1 MNRCWPGL
9 LFVAGSIQPLFL
21 KPSLIIEDITSIDL
35 AELKT
40 FGVKGFIF
48 DLDNTIM
55 APHTGQLEERI
66 ESWLVLLQAE
76 GFKCLVLSNNKK
88 AEYCQL
94 AEKVLN
100 IPVISHAAKPRRAM
114 FRKALD
120 MMGLQANEVAM
131 VGDRPL
137 TDIWVGQRMGAFTI
151 LVDPLIK
158 HTERKLFKVLRRMER
173 LFVQGG

>member
-1 MNRCWPGL
+1 M
-9 LFVAGSIQPLFL
+9 FL
-21 KPSLIIEDITSIDL
+21 KPSLIVQDITTIDL
-35 AELKT
+35 AALKAQ
-40 FGVKGFIF
+40 GIRGFIF

-55 APHTGQLEERI
+55 APHTGALEDRI
-66 ESWLVLLQAE
+66 ATWLVLLQAE

-94 AEKVLN
+94 AQTVLN

-114 FRKALD
+114 FRKALE
-120 MMGLQANEVAM
+120 MIGLSAREVAM

-137 TDIWVGQRMGAFTI
+137 TDIWVGQRMGAYTI

-158 HTERKLFKVLRRMER
+158 LQERRLYKVLRGLER

>member
-1 MNRCWPGL
+1 M
-9 LFVAGSIQPLFL
+9 FL
-21 KPSLIIEDITSIDL
+21 KPSLIVQDITTIDL
-35 AELKT
+35 ALLRAN
-40 FGVKGFIF
+40 GIKGFIF

-55 APHTGQLEERI
+55 APHTGALEQRI

-88 AEYCQL
+88 ADYCQL

-100 IPVISHAAKPRRAM
+100 IPVISHAAKPRRSQ
-114 FRKALD
+114 FRKALE
-120 MMGLQANEVAM
+120 MIGLSAREVAM

-158 HTERKLFKVLRRMER
+158 HQERRLYKVLRGLER
-173 LFVQGG
+173 LFVYGG

>member
-1 MNRCWPGL
+1 
-9 LFVAGSIQPLFL
+9 LFL
-21 KPSLIIEDITSIDL
+21 KPSLIVQDITTIDL
-35 AELKT
+35 AALKAQ
-40 FGVKGFIF
+40 GIRGFIF

-55 APHTGQLEERI
+55 APHTGVLEDRI
-66 ESWLVLLQAE
+66 ATWLVLLQAE

-88 AEYCQL
+88 AEYCQM
-94 AEKVLN
+94 AETVLN

-114 FRKALD
+114 FRKALE
-120 MMGLQANEVAM
+120 MIGLSAREVAM

-158 HTERKLFKVLRRMER
+158 LQERRLYKVLRGLER

>member
-1 MNRCWPGL
+1 L
-9 LFVAGSIQPLFL
+9 LV
-21 KPSLIIEDITSIDL
+21 KPSLIVADITTIDL
-35 AELKT
+35 AALKAA
-40 FGVKGFIF
+40 GVKGFIF

-55 APHTGQLEERI
+55 APHTGALEARI
-66 ESWLVLLQAE
+66 ESWLAILQAE

-100 IPVISHAAKPRRAM
+100 IPVISHAAKPRRAK
-114 FRKALD
+114 FREALQIL
-120 MMGLQANEVAM
+120 GLQATEVAM

-137 TDIWVGQRMGAFTI
+137 TDIWVGQRMGSYTI

-158 HTERKLFKVLRRMER
+158 QSEKIYIKFLRRMER

>member
-1 MNRCWPGL
+1 M
-9 LFVAGSIQPLFL
+9 FL
-21 KPSLIIEDITSIDL
+21 KPSLIVQDITTIDL
-35 AELKT
+35 AALKAQ
-40 FGVKGFIF
+40 GIRGFIF

-55 APHTGQLEERI
+55 APHTGALEERI
-66 ESWLVLLQAE
+66 ATWLVLLQAE

-94 AEKVLN
+94 AQTVLN

-114 FRKALD
+114 FRKALE
-120 MMGLQANEVAM
+120 MIGLSAREVAM

-137 TDIWVGQRMGAFTI
+137 TDIWVGQRMGAYTI

-158 HTERKLFKVLRRMER
+158 LQERRLYKVLRGLER

>member
-1 MNRCWPGL
+1 M
-9 LFVAGSIQPLFL
+9 FL
-21 KPSLIIEDITSIDL
+21 KPSLIVQDITTIDL
-35 AELKT
+35 AALKAQ
-40 FGVKGFIF
+40 GIRGFIF

-55 APHTGQLEERI
+55 APHTGALEERI
-66 ESWLVLLQAE
+66 ATWLVLLQAE

-88 AEYCQL
+88 AEYCQM
-94 AEKVLN
+94 AQTVLN

-114 FRKALD
+114 FRKALELI
-120 MMGLQANEVAM
+120 GLSAREVAM

-158 HTERKLFKVLRRMER
+158 LQERRLYKVLRGLER

>member
-1 MNRCWPGL
+1 M
-9 LFVAGSIQPLFL
+9 FL
-21 KPSLIIEDITSIDL
+21 KPSLIVQDITTIDL
-35 AELKT
+35 AALKDQ
-40 FGVKGFIF
+40 GIRGFIF

-55 APHTGQLEERI
+55 APHTGALEERI
-66 ESWLVLLQAE
+66 ETWLVLLQAE

-88 AEYCQL
+88 AEYCQM
-94 AEKVLN
+94 AQTVLN

-114 FRKALD
+114 FRKALE
-120 MMGLQANEVAM
+120 MIGLSAREVAM

-158 HTERKLFKVLRRMER
+158 LQERRLFKVLRGLER

>member
-1 MNRCWPGL
+1 M
-9 LFVAGSIQPLFL
+9 FL
-21 KPSLIIEDITSIDL
+21 KPSLIVQDITTIDL
-35 AELKT
+35 ALLKAN
-40 FGVKGFIF
+40 GIKGFIF

-55 APHTGQLEERI
+55 APHTGALEQRI

-88 AEYCQL
+88 ADYCQL

-100 IPVISHAAKPRRAM
+100 IPVISHAAKPRRSQ
-114 FRKALD
+114 FRKALQ
-120 MMGLQANEVAM
+120 MIGLSAREVAM

-158 HTERKLFKVLRRMER
+158 HQERRLYKVLRGLER
-173 LFVQGG
+173 LFVKGG

>member
-1 MNRCWPGL
+1 ML
-9 LFVAGSIQPLFL
+9 V
-21 KPSLIIEDITSIDL
+21 KPSLIVEDITTIDL
-35 AELKT
+35 QALKAA
-40 FGVKGFIF
+40 GVKGFIF

-55 APHTGQLEERI
+55 APHSGALEDRI
-66 ESWLVLLQAE
+66 ETWLTILQAD

-100 IPVISHAAKPRRAM
+100 IPVISHAAKPRRAK
-114 FRKALD
+114 FRQALEIL
-120 MMGLQANEVAM
+120 GLQATEVAM

-137 TDIWVGQRMGAFTI
+137 TDIWVGQRMGSYTI

-158 HTERKLFKVLRRMER
+158 HSEKVYIKFLRGLER
-173 LFVQGG
+173 LFVNATKC

>member
-1 MNRCWPGL
+1 
-9 LFVAGSIQPLFL
+9 LFL
-21 KPSLIIEDITSIDL
+21 KPSLIVQDITTIDL
-35 AELKT
+35 ALLKAN
-40 FGVKGFIF
+40 GIRGFIF

-55 APHTGQLEERI
+55 APHTGALEQRI

-88 AEYCQL
+88 ADYCQL

-100 IPVISHAAKPRRAM
+100 IPVISHAAKPRRSQ
-114 FRKALD
+114 FRKALE
-120 MMGLQANEVAM
+120 MIGLSAREVAM

-158 HTERKLFKVLRRMER
+158 HQERRLYKVLRGLER
-173 LFVQGG
+173 LFVKGG

>member
-1 MNRCWPGL
+1 
-9 LFVAGSIQPLFL
+9 LFL
-21 KPSLIIEDITSIDL
+21 KPSLIVQDITTIDL
-35 AELKT
+35 AALKAQ
-40 FGVKGFIF
+40 GIRGFIF

-55 APHTGQLEERI
+55 APHTGALEERI
-66 ESWLVLLQAE
+66 ATWLVLLQAE

-88 AEYCQL
+88 AEYCQM
-94 AEKVLN
+94 AQTVLN

-114 FRKALD
+114 FRKALELI
-120 MMGLQANEVAM
+120 GLSAREVAM

-158 HTERKLFKVLRRMER
+158 LQERRLYKVLRGLER

>member
-1 MNRCWPGL
+1 M
-9 LFVAGSIQPLFL
+9 FL
-21 KPSLIIEDITSIDL
+21 KPSLIVQDITTIDL
-35 AELKT
+35 ANLKAQ
-40 FGVKGFIF
+40 GIKGFIF

-55 APHTGQLEERI
+55 APHTGSLEERI
-66 ESWLVLLQAE
+66 EAWLVILQAE
-76 GFKCLVLSNNKK
+76 GFRCLVLSNNKK

-100 IPVISHAAKPRRAM
+100 IPVISHAAKPRRAA
-114 FRKALD
+114 FRKALE
-120 MMGLQANEVAM
+120 MIGLTAREVAM

-158 HTERKLFKVLRRMER
+158 HQERRLFKVLRGLERM
-173 LFVQGG
+173 FVQGG